1 MGKFWIGVRYMRKIL
16 RIIILFLLIFNSVG
30 CSSVIPGIEIPE
42 PSVVYDING
51 REIKGLSAQ
60 NSIKLNIKEIS
71 PDFTSAIIAVEDKN
85 FYRHHGV
92 DPVGILRALYVN
104 MREKKIVA
112 GGSTITQQ
120 TAKNLFLTNER
131 TLTRKAL
138 ELIYALQLER
148 KYSKD
153 EILTMYCNTI
163 YFGHGAYGVEMAARN
178 YFGKH
183 ASELSLAQAALLA
196 GLTQWPGHYDPFINP
211 EAARDRQK
219 IVLQR
224 MLEENMISQEE
235 LDIALNEPLE
245 YKKAPF
251 LAGDA
256 PYFMAMVIDYLT
268 ERYGHRSVFQGGMR
282 IYTTLDLDLQQVAN
296 QAYVEQSRNWP
307 ENLQAALVALD
318 PDNGQIRALIGG
330 RDFQKSAYN
339 RVYSKRQPGSTFKP
353 FMYSLALASGYTSAD
368 KIRCEEVEF
377 QLIDGSIY
385 RPKDYGNTPYHWR
398 DFTLKEALARSD
410 NVVAVRLNDQLGP
423 AQTARYAEQFG
434 FKNIEPVLSLPLGSN
449 AVSPLNMA
457 AAYSVFANQGIYSE
471 PNYILRV
478 ENQNGEVLE
487 EKRYQQWQVIDKEN
501 AYIITDMLKGVM
513 EPGGTGSHLK
523 QWINAPV
530 AGKTGTTDEF
540 KDAWMLGYT
549 RGICCAVW
557 VGYDRQGQV
566 NLPGGTIAGPIW
578 AKFIGGSLSKTG
590 TSDFT
595 KPSDIERI
603 TVCLD
608 SGQIAGEACP
618 RTSTMAF
625 LKGTEP
631 QDICYE
637 HMPDSQWLLNPENNI
652 EEYPEM
658 NEE

>member
-1 MGKFWIGVRYMRKIL
+1 MRKIL
-16 RIIILFLLIFNSVG
+16 SIVILALLIFNTAG
-30 CSSVIPGIEIPE
+30 CSSGLPGVEIPE

-51 REIKGLSAQ
+51 REIKGLTAQ
-60 NSIKLNIKEIS
+60 NRINLNINEI
-71 PDFTSAIIAVEDKN
+71 PTYFTSAIIAVEDKK
-85 FYRHHGV
+85 FYSHHGV
-92 DPVGILRALYVN
+92 DPVGILRALYFN
-104 MREKKIVA
+104 IREKKIVA

-138 ELIYALQLER
+138 ELYYALQLER

-163 YFGHGAYGVEMAARN
+163 YFGRGAYGVEMAARN

-196 GLTQWPGHYDPFINP
+196 GLTQWPSHYDPFINP
-211 EAARDRQK
+211 DAARGRQI

-224 MLEENMISQEE
+224 MLEENMINQEE
-235 LDIALNEPLE
+235 LEIALNEPLE
-245 YKKAPF
+245 YKKAPY

-256 PYFMAMVIDYLT
+256 PYFIAMVIEYLT
-268 ERYGHRSVFQGGMR
+268 EKYGQRSVFQGGMR

-296 QAYVEQSRNWP
+296 QAYVEQSREWP
-307 ENLQAALVALD
+307 EDLQAALIALD

-368 KIRCEEVEF
+368 KIKCEEVEF
-377 QLIDGSIY
+377 RLVDGSVY
-385 RPKDYGNTPYHWR
+385 KPKDYGNTPYHWR
-398 DFTLKEALARSD
+398 DFTLKEALALSD

-423 AQTARYAEQFG
+423 AQTAHYAEQFG

-449 AVSPLNMA
+449 AVSPLDMA

-471 PNYILRV
+471 PGYILRV
-478 ENQNGEVLE
+478 ENQKGETLE
-487 EKRYQQWQVIDKEN
+487 EKKSRQWQVINEDN

-513 EPGGTGSHLK
+513 EAGGTGAHLQ

-540 KDAWMLGYT
+540 KDAWMVGYS

-578 AKFIGGSLSKTG
+578 AKFIGGSISKTG
-590 TSDFT
+590 TGDFIQ
-595 KPSDIERI
+595 PANIERV

-625 LKGTEP
+625 IKGTEP
-631 QDICYE
+631 QEICYE
-637 HMPDSQWLLNPENNI
+637 HVPDMQWVLIPENNTN
-652 EEYPEM
+652 EHLEM